1 VSCASPTPTRSSH
14 MTSAYTLLRRL
25 QLTKPF
31 THPRALLFDNCCGYR
46 RGGTA
51 CRLGTISTSTVPFSG
66 MENLSRHELTR
77 NTKEFDHERLLV
89 TVILGSLSELHWP
102 FGYEN
107 SGVVQKLHR
116 STQIFI
122 SLSMVENVCL
132 IHPWNQWNDLWN
144 KDCPCRT
151 GEASHRTDWSL
162 LIKKHWPRRKTLW
175 IVFEK
180 ERCVVCKK
188 A

>member
-1 VSCASPTPTRSSH
+1 MSTGSSVSCASPTPTRSSH

-31 THPRALLFDNCCGYR
+31 THLRALLFDNCCGYR

-102 FGYEN
+102 FLDMKIMVWYKSNTG
-107 SGVVQKLHR
+107 LH
-116 STQIFI
+116 I
-122 SLSMVENVCL
+122 SSYLC
-132 IHPWNQWNDLWN
+132 QWW
-144 KDCPCRT
+144 RT
-151 GEASHRTDWSL
+151 
-162 LIKKHWPRRKTLW
+162 
-175 IVFEK
+175 
-180 ERCVVCKK
+180 CV
-188 A
+188 